1 MISQK
6 HLQAV
11 FLVILVMICVLGRA
25 DDHMHS
31 AQQIEHPQ
39 LVLQTGHALGVNS
52 IAFAPDGSWLVSAGA
67 DHSIIIWQTSSGR
80 QLRALTGHK
89 AYVRS
94 VACSSDGRLIA
105 SGSND
110 FTVKVW
116 DVDSAREL
124 YSLQKHSGPIVA
136 LAFSPDG
143 RWLASGSVDK
153 TIRIWDLK
161 TGSEIKTLNKHTAPL
176 SVLTFSKSGDVL
188 VSAAGTE
195 VISWETKTWTDKQT
209 FRRNA
214 ATVTALAFGNDE
226 TTIASA
232 ASDGSVLL
240 WRIGSDRERYV
251 LKHNL
256 AVALAIVFTNDSL
269 MAIHSDGG
277 IDTWDPE
284 RGIQKKSLPGD
295 ANRQQLAF
303 AVCSRDGSIF
313 ASTTGD
319 RMLSTRNS
327 ATGEVVQNFE
337 SHATAINSI
346 AFSSDRRW
354 FASAADDS
362 SVRLWQV
369 ASGRELP
376 RLVGHAGYVNTVAFS
391 PDSNLLASG
400 SRSGEV
406 KIWDVNNGAL
416 AYSLPLQTTGV
427 NNVAFSPTGKLLAV
441 VGMDQKIEVWDLE
454 KKQARTLAGHTAEIT
469 SVEFAGSLLVSA
481 GRDKTIRTWS
491 VETGAPVN
499 SWETPSEINGIAVNR
514 NADLVA
520 TANVDG
526 TIRTWE
532 LKSGSLKNTFSGHA
546 AQAWA
551 VTFSPDGTSLA
562 STSSDRTLIIW
573 DLESPHR
580 FQQLNAGIDKVNTV
594 AYSTG
599 GNWIL
604 TGSDDGTILVWET
617 STGQLTATLVSVP
630 GSDDWLVT
638 TPDGL
643 FDGSPE
649 SWDLMLWRF
658 EQGTFKVVPV
668 ESYFNEFYYPGVLAE
683 IFAGQKPKA
692 IEDIAQKDRR
702 QPLIT
707 LKANADTTSRNIN
720 IEIALSAAA
729 PDKDHP
735 NDSGARDLRL
745 FRNGLLV
752 KTWTGDLLKNDKS
765 VTIQSP
771 VPIVA
776 GENKF
781 TAYAFNRD
789 NIKSSDANLFVK
801 GSESLKRQGTAYLL
815 LIGVEQYENPE
826 YNLRYSAADVSEME
840 AQLKAQQEKLGRYN
854 PVVTVPLLNADATK
868 ANILLALER
877 LSGTNAAPLHRG
889 SPAVLARLKSAQ
901 PEDAVLVY
909 FSGHGVAARNHFY
922 LVPHDLG
929 YKGPRKA
936 LNEAGLATILEHGV
950 SDEELETALQ
960 PLDAGRLLL
969 VIDACYSGQAIESA
983 ERRHGPMNTK
993 GLAQLAYEK
1002 GIYILTASQNM
1013 EVAFEAEAF
1022 NNSYLAYA
1030 LLKEGLKE
1038 GLADINNDGNIFL
1051 QEWFDYA
1058 NKRVPQLRKQ
1068 ILKRKELVEEE
1079 ADEQKVQRPRVFYT
1093 REEGAKTFL
1102 VGRRVQTN

>member
-1 MISQK
+1 MIPQK

-11 FLVILVMICVLGRA
+11 FSVMLVMAGVPGRA
-25 DDHMHS
+25 HDGLHS

-52 IAFAPDGSWLVSAGA
+52 IAFSPDGSWLVSAGA
-67 DHSIIIWQTSSGR
+67 DNSVIIWQTSSGR
-80 QLRALTGHK
+80 QLRTLTGHK

-110 FTVKVW
+110 FTIKVW

-124 YSLQKHSGPIVA
+124 YSLQKHTGPIVA

-161 TGSEIKTLNKHTAPL
+161 TGSDIKTLNKHTAPL
-176 SVLTFSKSGDVL
+176 SVLTFSKLGGVL
-188 VSAAGTE
+188 VSAASTE
-195 VISWETKTWTDKQT
+195 VISWDTKTWADKQT

-214 ATVTALAFGNDE
+214 ATVTALAVGNDE

-232 ASDGSVLL
+232 ASDGSVVL
-240 WRIGSDRERYV
+240 WRIGSDRERFV
-251 LKHNL
+251 LKNNL
-256 AVALAIVFTNDSL
+256 SVALAIVFTNDSL

-277 IDTWDPE
+277 IDTWDLE
-284 RGIQKKSLPGD
+284 RGIQKKSLSGD
-295 ANRQQLAF
+295 ANRQPLAF
-303 AVCSRDGSIF
+303 AVWSRDGSIF

-327 ATGEVVQNFE
+327 AIGEVVQKFE

-346 AFSSDRRW
+346 AFSSDHRW
-354 FASAADDS
+354 FASAANDS

-376 RLVGHAGYVNTVAFS
+376 RLVGHVGYVNTVAFS

-406 KIWDVNNGAL
+406 KIWDVNNSTL
-416 AYSLPLQTTGV
+416 AYSLPSKTTGV
-427 NNVAFSPTGKLLAV
+427 NNLAFSPNGKFLAV
-441 VGMDQKIEVWDLE
+441 VGMDQKVEVWDLE

-469 SVEFAGSLLVSA
+469 SVAFAGPLLVSA
-481 GRDKTIRTWS
+481 GRDKTIRTWNL
-491 VETGAPVN
+491 ETGAPVN

-514 NADLVA
+514 NADLLA

-526 TIRTWE
+526 TIRTWD
-532 LKSGSLKNTFSGHA
+532 LKSGTLKNTFSGHA

-551 VTFSPDGTSLA
+551 VTFSPDGTSVA

-573 DLESPHR
+573 DLRSPER
-580 FQQLNAGIDKVNTV
+580 FQQLKAGIDKVNTV
-594 AYSTG
+594 AYSTD

-617 STGQLTATLVSVP
+617 STGELTATLVSVP
-630 GSDDWLVT
+630 GSDGWLVT

-668 ESYFNEFYYPGVLAE
+668 ESYFNEFYYPSVLAE

-702 QPLIT
+702 QPLLS
-707 LKANADTTSRNIN
+707 LKATADPTSRNVN
-720 IEIALSAAA
+720 IEIALSAVAS
-729 PDKDHP
+729 DKDHL
-735 NDSGARDLRL
+735 NNSGARDLRL
-745 FRNGLLV
+745 FRNGVLV
-752 KTWTGDLLKNDKS
+752 RTWTGDLLKNDQS
-765 VTIQSP
+765 VTLQST

-781 TAYAFNRD
+781 TAYAFNSD
-789 NIKSSDANLFVK
+789 NIKSSDANLFLK
-801 GSESLKRQGTAYLL
+801 GAESLKRQGTAYLL
-815 LIGVEQYENPE
+815 LIGVAQYENAE

-868 ANILLALER
+868 ANIKLALER
-877 LSGTNAAPLHRG
+877 LSGTNTAPLRPG
-889 SPAVLARLKSAQ
+889 SPAVLARLKPAQ
-901 PEDAVLVY
+901 PEDAVLIY

-936 LNEAGLATILEHGV
+936 LNEAGLANILEHGI
-950 SDEELETALQ
+950 SDEELETELQ
-960 PLDAGRLLL
+960 PLDADRLLL
-969 VIDACYSGQAIESA
+969 VIDACYSGQAIESK

-1002 GIYILTASQNM
+1002 GIYILTASQNI

-1030 LLKEGLKE
+1030 LLKEGLRD
-1038 GLADINNDGNIFL
+1038 GLADVNNDGNIFL

-1068 ILKRKELVEEE
+1068 ILARKELVEEE

-1102 VGRRVQTN
+1102 VGRRVQAN